1 MSYEILQKVSLICAI
16 GSLVMTVVAVV
27 LFFLLDI
34 RSVIGFF
41 TGRTRRK
48 GIDEIRKAAQEGTL
62 DHRSVTQSA
71 GGQTDKKR
79 RKKTEP
85 KASRNAVPQKVAVKE
100 DRGENVITDRLP
112 NRAAAYS
119 DGSEQTTLL
128 GAQTAQ
134 SVMQPNADNLTT
146 VLTENFV
153 PETTVLT
160 AQTPVQAAVFVQQ
173 PFEIEFDITYIHSDE
188 VI

>member
-1 MSYEILQKVSLICAI
+1 M
-16 GSLVMTVVAVV
+16 
-27 LFFLLDI
+27 FFLLDI

-48 GIDEIRKAAQEGTL
+48 GIDEIRRAAQEGTL
-62 DHRSVTQSA
+62 DHRSASKNA

-79 RKKTEP
+79 QKQTAA
-85 KASRNAVPQKVAVKE
+85 KAKRNTVPQAPAARVGSEEA
-100 DRGENVITDRLP
+100 VITDRLP

-128 GAQTAQ
+128 GAQMTQ
-134 SVMQPNADNLTT
+134 SSMQSDAENLTT
-146 VLTENFV
+146 VLSESFA
-153 PETTVLT
+153 PETTLLT
-160 AQTPVQAAVFVQQ
+160 AQAPVQAAVFAQQ

>member
-16 GSLVMTVVAVV
+16 GSLVMTVVAVA

-62 DHRSVTQSA
+62 DHRSASQNA
-71 GGQTDKKR
+71 GGKMDKKR
-79 RKKTEP
+79 RKQTGSKVN
-85 KASRNAVPQKVAVKE
+85 RNTVAQVPVA
-100 DRGENVITDRLP
+100 RGDTGETVITDRLP

-128 GAQTAQ
+128 GAQAAQ
-134 SVMQPNADNLTT
+134 SSMQSNAENLTT
-146 VLTENFV
+146 VLSESFA
-153 PETTVLT
+153 PETTLLT
-160 AQTPVQAAVFVQQ
+160 TQAPVQAAMFAQQ